1 MLINVRYLQLAGP
14 LVQAL
19 PPELGVGITVY
30 HYSRFPTA
38 GESVGAPLLLHA
50 FSEVWKWLRFP
61 APDEPQALC
70 LQKCLATA
78 LISRPSTDAG
88 SNVAVTLTAEKQCM
102 LPTPALAIKCSFTY
116 PRHTNGT
123 AVTYPVDD
131 LCSQRKEFG
140 RTVKGE

>member
-14 LVQAL
+14 LVQAFTSR
-19 PPELGVGITVY
+19 VGSG
-30 HYSRFPTA
+30 HHCLSLQSFPHSW
-38 GESVGAPLLLHA
+38 ESVGALHA
-50 FSEVWKWLRFP
+50 FSTVWKWLRFP

-102 LPTPALAIKCSFTY
+102 LPTPALAIKCSFAY

>member
-1 MLINVRYLQLAGP
+1 MLINVRYLQL
-14 LVQAL
+14 VQAFTSRVGSGHHCL
-19 PPELGVGITVY
+19 SLQSFPPQLGRAWVRHCRY
-30 HYSRFPTA
+30 MLS
-38 GESVGAPLLLHA
+38 LQ
-50 FSEVWKWLRFP
+50 WLRFP